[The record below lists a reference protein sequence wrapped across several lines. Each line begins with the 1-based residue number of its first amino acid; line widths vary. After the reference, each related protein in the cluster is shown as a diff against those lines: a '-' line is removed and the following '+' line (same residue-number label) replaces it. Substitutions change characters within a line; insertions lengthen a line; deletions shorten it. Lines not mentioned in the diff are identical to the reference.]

1 MPNHAFTW
9 LGVVIAIFFWASNFN
24 AIQAINDDI
33 SPLMGATLRFSVAA
47 LVLLGLRAWRA
58 EPESVLH
65 PHDKLALFFIA
76 LVGVLIQNFAIFSA
90 MQYTS
95 PVNAAIVAANMPLAG
110 ILLSALL
117 LHTAIHSFHIIG
129 ALISLAGVLL
139 VITQAKFTAL
149 TFNPGDGLMLV
160 SLTSGCLFTILAKRW
175 VSHIPLSQQLRW
187 MMSFGVLQMSTVV
200 WFVDTPIH
208 ALNAITFQD
217 AALFIYMG
225 LGGTL
230 IAYYFW
236 MKGAQQL
243 GPDRVTSLFNLMPV
257 FTVAI
262 SVLTGGDVG
271 WIQIAGIFLVGCGI
285 LIGNAYPV
293 LKQQLTALRL
303 KQQPQ

>member
-1 MPNHAFTW
+1 MN
-9 LGVVIAIFFWASNFN
+9 
-24 AIQAINDDI
+24 
-33 SPLMGATLRFSVAA
+33 
-47 LVLLGLRAWRA
+47 
-58 EPESVLH
+58 
-65 PHDKLALFFIA
+65 
-76 LVGVLIQNFAIFSA
+76 
-90 MQYTS
+90 
-95 PVNAAIVAANMPLAG
+95 
-110 ILLSALL
+110 
-117 LHTAIHSFHIIG
+117 
-129 ALISLAGVLL
+129 
-139 VITQAKFTAL
+139 
-149 TFNPGDGLMLV
+149 
-160 SLTSGCLFTILAKRW
+160 
-175 VSHIPLSQQLRW
+175 
-187 MMSFGVLQMSTVV
+187 FGVLQMSTVV

-217 AALFIYMG
+217 AALLIYMG